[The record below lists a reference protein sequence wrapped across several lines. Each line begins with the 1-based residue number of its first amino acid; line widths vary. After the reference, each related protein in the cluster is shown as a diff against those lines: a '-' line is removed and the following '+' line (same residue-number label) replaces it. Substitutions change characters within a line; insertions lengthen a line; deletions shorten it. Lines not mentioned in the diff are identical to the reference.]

1 MNDAGELKHGTI
13 ALIEEHQPV
22 IALCCNEDIM
32 EKNDEQYRRGKNKRG
47 ISV

>member
-32 EKNDEQYRRGKNKRG
+32 EKTMNNIVEVKTRGA
-47 ISV
+47 